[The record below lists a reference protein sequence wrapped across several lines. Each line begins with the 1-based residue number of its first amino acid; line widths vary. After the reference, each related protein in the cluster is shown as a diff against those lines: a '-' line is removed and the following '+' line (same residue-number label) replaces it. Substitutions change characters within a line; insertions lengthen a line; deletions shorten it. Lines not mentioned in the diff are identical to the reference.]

1 MSGSNPHE
9 QKGVGSWCPHP
20 LLIFNDCTFVWQ
32 ILLCT
37 PLTTDPHHIAPPP
50 IRLFTHL
57 LGIRKTLRLSKV
69 KNPAEGSLL
78 FVSVLLSLLFFL
90 FLSSQPFF
98 RQGRERRNRKR
109 DDNFFSIFFFMM
121 LYCLLEENHLWNF
134 KFVRQFIWQCKLVLA
149 KLQTDC

>member
-1 MSGSNPHE
+1 MSGSNPQE

-20 LLIFNDCTFVWQ
+20 LLIFNDCTFVLQ

-37 PLTTDPHHIAPPP
+37 PLRTDPHHIAPPP

-78 FVSVLLSLLFFL
+78 FVFVVAFLSFSLLPTL
-90 FLSSQPFF
+90 FQT
-98 RQGRERRNRKR
+98 RKR
-109 DDNFFSIFFFMM
+109 EKEQKKRWQLFSIFFFMM
-121 LYCLLEENHLWNF
+121 LYCLLEENHLRNF